1 MVGRCHDD
9 RVATKEGHLT
19 VHVVFEVTPVVADLF
34 GGEFV
39 LFEGDFVHEH
49 ERVALFVKVLD
60 VGFQNVGF
68 FERVVA
74 FVGSIERGATKQVLH
89 FANVQCTALARFFE
103 FHTGHD
109 VWFVVDLDF

>member
-9 RVATKEGHLT
+9 WVATKEGHLAI
-19 VHVVFEVTPVVADLF
+19 HVVFEVTPVVADLF

-49 ERVALFVKVLD
+49 ERVTLFVKVLH
-60 VGFQNVGF
+60 VGFQNVSF

-74 FVGSIERGATKQVLH
+74 FVGSVERGAAKQVLH
-89 FANVQCTALARFFE
+89 FANVQRTALARFFE